1 MQTPV
6 PDNPRLL
13 PTRSLPARSLQVL
26 PQEER
31 GSVDERRDSAESVA
45 SYNLTYRFS
54 TTSSALGENMT
65 ESLRAITEED
75 LLEAVDQMEKMEGEE
90 EGGGQGEGGGQQMEA
105 RGHTRLKQKIYE
117 VENRSRTKSYPN
129 PALKP
134 LGEDVYKQKAQTMR
148 MRISFNQDS
157 QTV

>member
-1 MQTPV
+1 
-6 PDNPRLL
+6 
-13 PTRSLPARSLQVL
+13 
-26 PQEER
+26 
-31 GSVDERRDSAESVA
+31 
-45 SYNLTYRFS
+45 
-54 TTSSALGENMT
+54 MT

-117 VENRSRTKSYPN
+117 VVNRSRTKSYPN